1 MPQVKKIVVWGENK
15 LPADCAGDARFI
27 LWNDFMASGR
37 EVPDSV
43 VQASMD
49 KQKPGSVGCLIYTSG
64 TTGNPKGC
72 MISHDNMIW

>member
-1 MPQVKKIVVWGENK
+1 MPQVKHIVVWGENK
-15 LPADCAGDARFI
+15 LPSDCAGDKRFI
-27 LWNDFMASGR
+27 LWSDFMKSGR

-43 VQASMD
+43 IQASMD
-49 KQKPGSVGCLIYTSG
+49 KQKPGSVACLIYTSG

>member
-43 VQASMD
+43 V
-49 KQKPGSVGCLIYTSG
+49 
-64 TTGNPKGC
+64 
-72 MISHDNMIW
+72 